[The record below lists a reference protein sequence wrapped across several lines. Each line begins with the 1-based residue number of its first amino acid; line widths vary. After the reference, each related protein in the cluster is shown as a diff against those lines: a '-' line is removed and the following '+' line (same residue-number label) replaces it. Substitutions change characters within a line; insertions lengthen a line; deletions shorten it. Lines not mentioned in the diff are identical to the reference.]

1 MIMLAKFET
10 KFENV
15 RTVIYI
21 YSHHRNI
28 RTLPIILID
37 IILQYTR
44 ISFEILIDKFAIQCW
59 NFENF
64 ETCIVR
70 RCESFVVGNVEE

>member
-44 ISFEILIDKFAIQCW
+44 ISFEILIDKFAIQC
-59 NFENF
+59 
-64 ETCIVR
+64 
-70 RCESFVVGNVEE
+70 